1 MERMETQR
9 KQIKNWLESG
19 RSITP
24 IEALN
29 LFGAF
34 RLSAHIYALK
44 NNYDMPIET
53 EMVYEDKKN
62 TQDIGLRKKNNHV
75 QDKYGNN

>member
-29 LFGAF
+29 MFGAF
-34 RLSAHIYALK
+34 RLSAHIYVLK
-44 NNYDMPIET
+44 NDYDMPIET
-53 EMVYEDKKN
+53 EMVYEDKKRYARYW
-62 TQDIGLRKKNNHV
+62 IKKEE
-75 QDKYGNN
+75 